1 MSREREREN
10 REVAGKLTEKM
21 KTAWKV
27 LKLSQNY
34 SQFHEDLLNWQHS
47 LSDNE
52 SSLVPLTFSL
62 STSWLIQVNRTV
74 HLLCPKYA
82 AQV

>member
-1 MSREREREN
+1 
-10 REVAGKLTEKM
+10 M

-27 LKLSQNY
+27 LKLSPKY
-34 SQFHEDLLNWQHS
+34 SQLQEDLLNWQHS

-52 SSLVPLTFSL
+52 RSLVLLTLSL